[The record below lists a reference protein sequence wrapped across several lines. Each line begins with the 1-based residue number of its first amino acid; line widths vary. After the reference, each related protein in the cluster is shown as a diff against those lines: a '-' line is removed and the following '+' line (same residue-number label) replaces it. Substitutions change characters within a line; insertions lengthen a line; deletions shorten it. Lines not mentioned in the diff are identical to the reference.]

1 MSEKKETTHVVIDK
15 ELLVYKR
22 ERSDIW
28 QCRYCIDKKWQRNS
42 TKEYELSKAKKKAKE
57 IYLEAQFRKRNDIA
71 PITRYFK
78 DIAKTVVKKLK
89 DDLASGNGKVIYKDY
104 ISAIEKYLIP
114 ALGKYKVDSID
125 FVALEKLDAYRIKK
139 LKANP
144 KRSTLL
150 NHNAALN
157 KIFDEAVYRGY
168 MLQSRKPILKAKG
181 KKIINNKIY
190 QTANWRF

>member
-42 TKEYELSKAKKKAKE
+42 TKDYELSKAKKKAKE

-114 ALGKYKVDSID
+114 ALGKLAFPRFSRHVRMLTMNRRELHETNEIYSRVQ
-125 FVALEKLDAYRIKK
+125 
-139 LKANP
+139 N
-144 KRSTLL
+144 
-150 NHNAALN
+150 
-157 KIFDEAVYRGY
+157 RG
-168 MLQSRKPILKAKG
+168 S
-181 KKIINNKIY
+181 
-190 QTANWRF
+190 